1 MSSASAYDTDLTF
14 DAALAIRS
22 HRPADLA
29 CCLASHASH
38 AASSLNRRTGSWAGS
53 GLVMV
58 ESYRRRAA
66 RRADAPA
73 KTTGARA
80 ACVRHASFFAATPC
94 HAPTLALH
102 TEPYGSVYD
111 DPT

>member
-38 AASSLNRRTGSWAGS
+38 AASSLNRRTGSSAG
-53 GLVMV
+53 LELAMV
-58 ESYRRRAA
+58 KKLSKPRPHVGAHAHPHRFRLPLGIPDRAG
-66 RRADAPA
+66 
-73 KTTGARA
+73 TGAGDPEVATRA
-80 ACVRHASFFAATPC
+80 STA
-94 HAPTLALH
+94 
-102 TEPYGSVYD
+102 
-111 DPT
+111 